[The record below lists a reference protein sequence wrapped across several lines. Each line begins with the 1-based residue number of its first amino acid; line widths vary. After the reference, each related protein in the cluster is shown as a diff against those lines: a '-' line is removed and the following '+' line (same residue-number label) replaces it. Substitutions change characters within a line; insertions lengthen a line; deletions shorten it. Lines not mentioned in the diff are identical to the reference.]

1 MAIPTDPPAPP
12 SAPASPPAP
21 ASPLAPLAPCRELWF
36 VRPGL
41 VEVRLG
47 APPREPGAGEIVAR
61 ALASGI
67 SQGTELL
74 LYRGEGPT
82 PFDPSLD
89 APGAP
94 TYPRRY
100 GYAWVG
106 EVVARGEGA
115 AFAPGDRVFALAP
128 HGDVHVLGPDAARGL
143 PRSIPAERAVLAAN
157 LETAV
162 TCVWDAG
169 VGLGDVVVVLGGG
182 VVGLLVVALARR
194 AGAAEVRLVEPSER
208 RRQAGLALGAAAAAR
223 PEDDRPRGDADVV
236 IAATGDPAELD
247 RAIAHAGREATV
259 TVASFYGARTSPV
272 ALGAEFHRRRLRL
285 RASQVSTLPP
295 ERAPRWDPARRFAL
309 VRALLEDAA
318 LDALLDPPV
327 PLDAAP
333 RLYAALAA
341 EPGARLLSVF
351 QYGSRHTANT

>member
-1 MAIPTDPPAPP
+1 MPIPTDDPAPP
-12 SAPASPPAP
+12 ERPAPLTAPALPA
-21 ASPLAPLAPCRELWF
+21 RELWF

-41 VEVRLG
+41 VEVRRG
-47 APPREPGAGEIVAR
+47 APAREPRAGEVVAR
-61 ALASGI
+61 AVASGV

-74 LYRGEGPT
+74 LFRGEGPT

-115 AFAPGDRVFALAP
+115 ALGLGDRVFALAP
-128 HGDVHVLGPDAARGL
+128 HGDLHLLGPGAARAL
-143 PRSIPAERAVLAAN
+143 PRSIPGERAVLAAN
-157 LETAV
+157 LETAI

-169 VGLGDVVVVLGGG
+169 VGLGDAVVVLGGG

-194 AGAAEVRLVEPSER
+194 AGAAVRLIEPSER
-208 RRQAGLALGAAAAAR
+208 RRLAGLALGAAAAIR
-223 PEDDRPRGDADVV
+223 PEDDRPCGDADVV
-236 IAATGDPAELD
+236 IAATGDPGELD
-247 RAIAHAGREATV
+247 RAIAHAAREATV

-285 RASQVSTLPP
+285 RASQVSTIPP
-295 ERAPRWDPARRFAL
+295 ERAPRWDHARRFAL

-327 PLDAAP
+327 PFDAAP
-333 RLYAALAA
+333 SVYAELAA
-341 EPGARLLSVF
+341 APGARLQTVF
-351 QYGSRHTANT
+351 QYGARSGTREAT

>member
-1 MAIPTDPPAPP
+1 M
-12 SAPASPPAP
+12 
-21 ASPLAPLAPCRELWF
+21 
-36 VRPGL
+36 RP
-41 VEVRLG
+41 G
-47 APPREPGAGEIVAR
+47 APPRAPGPGEVVAR
-61 ALASGI
+61 ALASGV

-74 LYRGEGPT
+74 LFRGEGPT

-89 APGAP
+89 APDAECAP

-115 AFAPGDRVFALAP
+115 ALGPGDRVFALAP
-128 HGDVHVLGPDAARGL
+128 HGDLHLLGPGAARGL

-157 LETAV
+157 LETAI

-169 VGLGDVVVVLGGG
+169 VGLGDDVVVLGGG
-182 VVGLLVVALARR
+182 VVGLLIVALARR
-194 AGAAEVRLVEPSER
+194 AGAVVRLVEPSER
-208 RRQAGLALGAAAAAR
+208 RRQVGLALGAAAALR
-223 PEDDRPRGDADVV
+223 PEDDRPRGDADAV
-236 IAATGDPAELD
+236 IAATGHPEELD
-247 RAIAHAGREATV
+247 RAIAHAAREATV

-295 ERAPRWDPARRFAL
+295 ERAPRWDHARRFAL
-309 VRALLEDAA
+309 VRALLEDPA
-318 LDALLDPPV
+318 LDALLDPSV

-333 RLYAALAA
+333 SVYAELAA
-341 EPGARLLSVF
+341 EPGARLQTVF
-351 QYGSRHTANT
+351 RYGARSATREAP